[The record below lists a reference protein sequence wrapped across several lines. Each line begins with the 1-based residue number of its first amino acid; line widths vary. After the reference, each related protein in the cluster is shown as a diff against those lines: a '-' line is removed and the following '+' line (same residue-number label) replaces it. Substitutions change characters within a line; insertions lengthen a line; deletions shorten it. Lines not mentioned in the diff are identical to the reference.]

1 LWGYHHA
8 NNLIKEKSHMRVELK
23 YGQTG
28 LQVEVPDDATVI
40 WPREVPG
47 LFDEARAIR
56 DALVDPI
63 EAAPLVKQLKPGNSV
78 AIVFS
83 DITRPMP
90 SNRVLPVLLQEIERV
105 VRRERIV
112 LINGT
117 GTHAANTR
125 DELIGMLGRQIVEN
139 YRVINHNAFDSAN
152 LVDLGVT
159 PQGHRAIV
167 NRAYHEADFRI
178 VTGFIEP
185 HIFAGFSGGPKA
197 VLPAV
202 AGIES
207 IMDNHGYAMLDDPR
221 TTWGVREGN
230 PIWEEMRDFARMSP
244 PHFMLN
250 VTLNRLG
257 QITGVFAGD
266 VEAAHAQG
274 CEMVRDTAMVPV
286 EHPFDVVLTTN
297 SGYPLDI
304 NLYQTVKGISA
315 AAQAIR
321 PGGSIIVAS
330 ECRGGIP
337 DYGEYRNLV
346 VEGGTPDG
354 IMELIGKPGF
364 RRHDQWE
371 AQLHAG
377 LMKLAQ
383 IHVFSGGLTPAQIR
397 EMLFCPVDDIEAAV
411 RQELARCKT
420 DGRRARLL
428 VLPEGSQSIPYIS
441 A

>member
-1 LWGYHHA
+1 
-8 NNLIKEKSHMRVELK
+8 MRVELK
-23 YGQTG
+23 YGRTG
-28 LQVEVPDDATVI
+28 LHVQLPDDATVI
-40 WPREVPG
+40 WPRELAG
-47 LFDEARAIR
+47 LSNEAQAIR
-56 DALVDPI
+56 AGL
-63 EAAPLVKQLKPGNSV
+63 AAPIGAKPLAQQLAPTDTV

-90 SNRVLPVLLQEIERV
+90 SDRVLPIVLEV
-105 VRRERIV
+105 VESVVPREQIV

-117 GTHAANTR
+117 GTHQANTR
-125 DELIGMLGRQIVEN
+125 DELIGMLGREIVED
-139 YRVINHNAFDSAN
+139 YRVINHDAFDDAN

-159 PQGHRAIV
+159 PQGHRALV
-167 NRAYHEADFRI
+167 NRAYYEADFRI

-197 VLPAV
+197 VLPGV

-207 IMDNHGYAMLDDPR
+207 IMDNHTYAMLDDSR
-221 TTWGVREGN
+221 ATWGVRDGN
-230 PIWEEMRDFARMSP
+230 PVWEEIRDFARLARP
-244 PHFMLN
+244 DFMLN

-274 CEMVRDTAMVPV
+274 CALVREAAMVPV
-286 EHPFDVVLTTN
+286 ERQYDVALTTN

-304 NLYQTVKGISA
+304 NLYQTIKGISA

-330 ECRGGIP
+330 ECSGGIP

-346 VEGGTPDG
+346 REGGSPEG
-354 IMELIGKPGF
+354 ILALIGAPGF

-371 AQLHAG
+371 AQLHAN

-383 IHVFSGGLTPAQIR
+383 IHIYSSGLTHDQVR
-397 EMLFCPVDDIEAAV
+397 GMLLTPVDDIEATV
-411 RQELARCKT
+411 RQELERC
-420 DGRRARLL
+420 GPGARLL
-428 VLPEGSQSIPYIS
+428 VLPEGSQSIPYLTV
-441 A
+441 

>member
-1 LWGYHHA
+1 
-8 NNLIKEKSHMRVELK
+8 MRVELK
-23 YGQTG
+23 YGTTG
-28 LQVEVPDDATVI
+28 LQVELPEDAAVI
-40 WPREVPG
+40 WPREVAG
-47 LFDEARAIR
+47 LPDEVLAIR
-56 DALVDPI
+56 EAL
-63 EAAPLVKQLKPGNSV
+63 AAPIGAPPLSQQLKPGDTV

-90 SNRVLPVLLQEIERV
+90 SGRVLPVLLQEIERV
-105 VRRERIV
+105 APREQIL

-117 GTHAANTR
+117 GTHQANTR
-125 DELIGMLGRQIVEN
+125 EELVGMLGREIVEN
-139 YRVINHNAFDSAN
+139 YRIVNHNAFDAAN

-159 PQGHRAIV
+159 PQGHRALV
-167 NRAYHEADFRI
+167 NRAFYEADFKI
-178 VTGFIEP
+178 LTGFIEP

-221 TTWGVREGN
+221 TTWGVRDGN
-230 PIWEEMRDFARMSP
+230 PIWEEMRDFARLAHP
-244 PHFMLN
+244 DFLLN

-274 CEMVRDTAMVPV
+274 CALVRETALVPV
-286 EHPFDVVLTTN
+286 AHPYDVVLTTN

-304 NLYQTVKGISA
+304 NLYQTIKGISA
-315 AAQAIR
+315 AAQAVR

-346 VEGGTPDG
+346 VEGGSPEG
-354 IMELIGKPGF
+354 ILALIGAPGF

-371 AQLHAG
+371 AQLHAN
-377 LMKLAQ
+377 LMKLAD
-383 IHVFSGGLTPAQIR
+383 IHVYSAGLSHEQIR
-397 EMLFCPVDDIEAAV
+397 EMLFTPVDDVAETV
-411 RQELARCKT
+411 RRELARC
-420 DGRRARLL
+420 GPGARLL
-428 VLPEGSQSIPYIS
+428 VLPEGSQSIPYL
-441 A
+441 AN

>member
-1 LWGYHHA
+1 
-8 NNLIKEKSHMRVELK
+8 MRVELK
-23 YGQTG
+23 YGRNG
-28 LQVEVPDDATVI
+28 LQVELPDDATVI
-40 WPREVPG
+40 WPREVAG
-47 LFDEARAIR
+47 LPNEAEAILN
-56 DALVDPI
+56 AL
-63 EAAPLVKQLKPGNSV
+63 AAPIGTAPLAEKLKPSDSV

-90 SNRVLPVLLQEIERV
+90 SDRVLPVLLQEIERV
-105 VRRERIV
+105 VPHEQIV

-117 GTHAANTR
+117 GTHVANTR
-125 DELIGMLGRQIVEN
+125 DELIGMLGREIVER
-139 YRVINHNAFDSAN
+139 YRVINHDAFDSDS

-159 PQGHRAIV
+159 PQGHRALV
-167 NRAYHEADFRI
+167 NRTYYEADFRI

-221 TTWGVREGN
+221 TTWGVRDGN
-230 PIWEEMRDFARMSP
+230 PIWEEIRDFARMAP
-244 PHFMLN
+244 PHFLLN

-274 CEMVRDTAMVPV
+274 CAMVRETAMVPV
-286 EHPFDVVLTTN
+286 EQRYDVVLTTN

-304 NLYQTVKGISA
+304 NLYQTIKGISA
-315 AAQAIR
+315 AAQVIE
-321 PGGSIIVAS
+321 PGGSIVVAS
-330 ECRGGIP
+330 ECRGGVP

-346 VEGGTPDG
+346 MEGGTPDG
-354 IMELIGKPGF
+354 ILELICAPGF

-371 AQLHAG
+371 AQLHAN
-377 LMKLAQ
+377 LMKMAQ
-383 IHVFSGGLTPAQIR
+383 IHVYSSGLTPEQTR
-397 EMLFCPVDDIEAAV
+397 EMLFDPVDDVEATV
-411 RQELARCKT
+411 RQELQRHGQNAR
-420 DGRRARLL
+420 DGRGARLL
-428 VLPEGSQSIPYIS
+428 VLPEGSQSIPYLS
-441 A
+441 E

>member
-1 LWGYHHA
+1 
-8 NNLIKEKSHMRVELK
+8 MRIELK

-28 LQVEVPDDATVI
+28 LQVDVPDDATVI
-40 WPREVPG
+40 WPREVAG
-47 LFDEARAIR
+47 LLDEARALR
-56 DALVDPI
+56 DALAAPI
-63 EAAPLVKQLKPGNSV
+63 ESAPLIDQLNASDTV

-90 SNRVLPVLLQEIERV
+90 NDRVLPVLLQEIERV
-105 VRRERIV
+105 VPREQIT

-117 GTHAANTR
+117 GTHVANTR
-125 DELIGMLGRQIVEN
+125 DEFIGMLGREIVEN
-139 YRVINHNAFDSAN
+139 YRVVNHDAFDSDN
-152 LVDLGVT
+152 LVDMGHT
-159 PQGHRAIV
+159 PQGHRAMV
-167 NRAYHEADFRI
+167 NRIYYEADFRI

-230 PIWEEMRDFARMSP
+230 PIWEEMRDFARMAP
-244 PHFMLN
+244 PHFLLN

-266 VEAAHAQG
+266 VEAAHARG
-274 CEMVRDTAMVPV
+274 CAMVRETAMVPV
-286 EHPFDVVLTTN
+286 DEPFDVALTTN

-304 NLYQTVKGISA
+304 NLYQTIKGISA

-346 VEGGTPDG
+346 MEGGTPEG
-354 IMELIGKPGF
+354 ILELIGAPGF

-383 IHVFSGGLTPAQIR
+383 IHVYSGGLSPEQISD
-397 EMLFCPVDDIEAAV
+397 MLFCPVDDIEAAV
-411 RQELARCKT
+411 RQELERC
-420 DGRRARLL
+420 RANGQGGRLL
-428 VLPEGSQSIPYIS
+428 VLPEGSQSIPYLS
-441 A
+441 D